1 MSEEA
6 RQAARRLQQQVFPVR
21 HPSSQCFHDI
31 LGELGALHDKK
42 QADYG
47 TDEDPFANLRATED
61 WCCPTCH
68 TPIPGWL
75 GALIRL
81 SDKVKRLQAFTRNGK
96 LANEGVIDSM
106 DDIGVYAPIARV
118 MYEEAERDGDEERD
132 VWTD

>member
-6 RQAARRLQQQVFPVR
+6 RQAARRLQQQAFPVR
-21 HPSSQCFHDI
+21 HPSSQRFHDI

-42 QADYG
+42 QKDYG
-47 TDEDPFANLRATED
+47 SGEDPFANLRATED
-61 WCCPTCH
+61 WCCPACH
-68 TPIPGWL
+68 APIPGWL

-118 MYEEAERDGDEERD
+118 MYEEAERDKDDKPD